1 MTAEPIRRL
10 VAARALQAVA
20 ARRRP
25 RTPAELAQRLIPG
38 YRVTP
43 TIRLISDVLADAIA
57 NPDRRYVLSTPP
69 RSGKSL
75 LASVV
80 APVFALMRDPDASII
95 VKSYADELAE
105 EHSRE
110 ARRLI
115 AENADLLGIGLAQ
128 DKSAV
133 GRWRVAGRR
142 GGMLA
147 GGILSGTTGFGAS
160 SLLVVD
166 DPVKGAAEADSAAHR
181 RRLLAEFKA
190 SLLSRLH
197 PGASCVVVMSRWSP
211 SDLAGELLAEPGSP
225 WSYVNVPAIS
235 EAGVPDALDREP
247 DVAMVSALGRTAEGF
262 AEIKRAVGQRAWA
275 ALYLGVPAAP
285 EGGLIKR
292 QWLDDWRLPAAPR
305 RPVNTVVGVDPSD
318 SGSGDSCGLVA
329 ASTTREGVIAVI
341 ADASAPMTSDQWAT
355 AAVALAVD
363 VGASSIAVEGFA
375 ARETY
380 TRVVTE
386 ALRRFRTPHPIRVTS
401 WPPKGGGR
409 GGGDAIARSA
419 ALLQAF
425 EVGTCRIAGHLPA
438 FEQAATAWQA
448 GQHQPDSLAAL
459 VVAHDVLVHA
469 AGRQW
474 SFIAPPL
481 GVRLGR
487 PDPSSPG
494 RPAMTPIE
502 EALRLRRRVGATPG
516 LGRIAGGGRGYGR

>member
-1 MTAEPIRRL
+1 MTAEPIRSL
-10 VAARALQAVA
+10 VAARALRAVT

-25 RTPAELAQRLIPG
+25 QTPAELAQRLIPG

-43 TIRLISDVLADAIA
+43 TIRLISDVLMKAIIE
-57 NPDRRYVLSTPP
+57 PDQRIILSCPP
-69 RSGKSL
+69 RTGKSVL
-75 LASVV
+75 VSQIG
-80 APVFALMRDPDASII
+80 PVFALSRDPDAQVI
-95 VKSYADELAE
+95 VKSYGDELAE

-115 AENADLLGIGLAQ
+115 AGHPDLLGIELAQ

-133 GRWRVAGRR
+133 GRWRVAGHR
-142 GGMLA
+142 GGLLA
-147 GGILSGTTGFGAS
+147 GGILSGTTGFGAT
-160 SLLVVD
+160 LLLVD
-166 DPVKGAAEADSAAHR
+166 DPVKGAGEADSAAHR

-197 PGASCVVVMSRWSP
+197 PLASCVVVMSRWSP
-211 SDLAGELLAEPGSP
+211 NDLAGELLAEPGSP
-225 WSYVNVPAIS
+225 WTYVNVPAIS
-235 EAGVPDALDREP
+235 ESGAPDALEREP
-247 DVAMVSALGRTAEGF
+247 GVAMVSALGRTAEGF
-262 AEIKRAVGQRAWA
+262 AEIKRAVGQRTWA
-275 ALYLGVPAAP
+275 ALYLGVPATP
-285 EGGLIKR
+285 DGGLIQR
-292 QWLDDWRLPAAPR
+292 SWLDDWRLPAAPR
-305 RPVNTVVGVDPSD
+305 RPVHTVVGVDPSD

-329 ASTTREGVIAVI
+329 ASMTAEGVVAVV
-341 ADASAPMTSDQWAT
+341 ADASAPMTSEQWAT

-363 VGASSIAVEGFA
+363 VGASEIAIEGFA

-386 ALRRFRTPHPIRVTS
+386 ALRRFRTLHPIRVTS

-409 GGGDAIARSA
+409 GGGDAMARSA

-487 PDPSSPG
+487 PDPSSTG
-494 RPAMTPIE
+494 RPAVTPIE
-502 EALRLRRRVGATPG
+502 EALRLRRRVGAMPG
-516 LGRIAGGGRGYGR
+516 LGRIAGGGRGYSR